1 MKKLHT
7 PNHKLYEQYY
17 VNQAKQKGGSLPA
30 FHGARFQHGY
40 GLGSIFRGLFRWAMP
55 HLQQGAKVIGKKALQ
70 TGVNVV
76 QDVLDGEKQK
86 NRKTAVHKRTKQA
99 LNLPSQNSLQTQSEA
114 DKKAIKR
121 KGQGTKISSPQ
132 GKKAKTSQ
140 RKKPKEKFSFWK

>member
-55 HLQQGAKVIGKKALQ
+55 HLQQGAKVSGKKALQ
-70 TGVNVV
+70 TVSMSSKMFLMEITLKQQSTGARNKPSVYLLRIYCRHN
-76 QDVLDGEKQK
+76 QELAEK
-86 NRKTAVHKRTKQA
+86 
-99 LNLPSQNSLQTQSEA
+99 L
-114 DKKAIKR
+114 
-121 KGQGTKISSPQ
+121 
-132 GKKAKTSQ
+132 
-140 RKKPKEKFSFWK
+140 